1 MGHWVFHRLGR
12 PLAPHA
18 PPVSQETGHGTARRF
33 HEVMEGRLS
42 MPARGAA
49 PFGEWARFT
58 GLLAVLCFLLL
69 LTLLAG
75 VVLGP
80 VSLPVTD
87 TLAALASHVFG
98 GSTRPGD
105 AIVWEVRTPRVLLGA
120 IAGAGLSATGVA
132 VQALVRNALADPYL
146 LGVSSGASVGA
157 TAVLLFGALAGLGT
171 WALTGGAFLGALLTV
186 LTVFALARTAG
197 GGLPALRLVLSGT
210 ALASMFAAATS
221 FLIYLA
227 PTSEG
232 ARTAIFWLLGSL
244 GGASWQTLLAP
255 VVGTLFGLCYL
266 GFQAKS
272 LDALA
277 MGDQTAGSL
286 GVDVRT
292 VRRGLFL
299 VTALVTGSVVAAAGA
314 IGFVGLMLPHLVRLL
329 VGASHRRV
337 LPASALLGAVF
348 LVWAD
353 VLARLVVAP
362 EELPLGII
370 TSVLGGPVFLFLL
383 RRRAYVFGGV
393 GS

>member
-1 MGHWVFHRLGR
+1 MGHWAFHRLGR

-33 HEVMEGRLS
+33 HEVMEGRLP

-49 PFGEWARFT
+49 PLGERARFT
-58 GLLAVLCFLLL
+58 GLLAVLCLLL
-69 LTLLAG
+69 VLTLLAG

-87 TLAALASHVFG
+87 TLAAVAGHVFG

-120 IAGAGLSATGVA
+120 VAGAGLSATGVA

-157 TAVLLFGALAGLGT
+157 TAVLLFGALAGLGA
-171 WALTGGAFLGALLTV
+171 WALTGGAFLGALLAV
-186 LTVFALARTAG
+186 LTVFAPARI
-197 GGLPALRLVLSGT
+197 
-210 ALASMFAAATS
+210 
-221 FLIYLA
+221 LIYLA

-255 VVGTLFGLCYL
+255 AAGTLFGLCYL
-266 GFQAKS
+266 GFQAKP

-277 MGDQTAGSL
+277 MG
-286 GVDVRT
+286 
-292 VRRGLFL
+292 
-299 VTALVTGSVVAAAGA
+299 
-314 IGFVGLMLPHLVRLL
+314 
-329 VGASHRRV
+329 
-337 LPASALLGAVF
+337 
-348 LVWAD
+348 
-353 VLARLVVAP
+353 P

-370 TSVLGGPVFLFLL
+370 TSALGNPVFLFLL